1 MNPRVLELDMNCD
14 AGNVARLPL
23 NIGSHYKRRAA

>member
-1 MNPRVLELDMNCD
+1 MDPRVFELDINRD